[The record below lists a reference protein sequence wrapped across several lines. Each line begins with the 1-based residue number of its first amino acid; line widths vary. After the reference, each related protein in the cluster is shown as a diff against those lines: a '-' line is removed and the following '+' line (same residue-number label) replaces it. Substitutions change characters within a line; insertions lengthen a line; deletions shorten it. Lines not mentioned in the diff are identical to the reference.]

1 MIPSKIDAI
10 QDEVTRKAIE
20 DVHSGA
26 QGVSLELDA
35 APTATAPV
43 LQDNER
49 GIYSG
54 ALYERKG
61 NTIYV
66 FTPSSTITIT

>member
-1 MIPSKIDAI
+1 MIPTKVDAI
-10 QDEVTRKAIE
+10 QDEVTRKALE
-20 DVHSGA
+20 NVHEGA

-35 APTATAPV
+35 APTATSPI

-61 NTIYV
+61 KTIYV
-66 FTPSSTITIT
+66 FTPSSTITIS